1 MEDSDRPLR
10 RDGFLTQKLDD
21 EIVLFDP
28 DQTQALCLNATAS
41 LIWGL
46 CDGAT
51 TVAEM
56 VQLLRDA
63 FPDAP
68 DLAKDVC
75 EALDLFSEHH
85 AIRAA

>member
-1 MEDSDRPLR
+1 MQESDRPLR

-28 DQTQALCLNATAS
+28 SQTQALCLNATAS

-46 CDGAT
+46 CDGET

-68 DLAKDVC
+68 DVATDVH
-75 EALDLFSEHH
+75 EALGLFSEHD
-85 AIRAA
+85 AVRTT